1 MTIRTKLDIDWSEDA
16 LERAKQYAAKLIIKL
31 QCLGYGVTDAPNY
44 NKTFQHSIE
53 FSGTWLGEVY
63 CGSRPSKRVGH
74 ERDGVVFFNWR
85 RDANS
90 HDIVLTEG
98 AGNWNYLEH
107 LTKAVQ
113 RLDEILQNALVSV
126 QHRQEANAIRAMVEA
141 AEDSE
146 LHELQAELEVV
157 TTERDAARRAL
168 GLANGKIE
176 QLIQELGTVRR
187 ECDELRRWE
196 NLREK
201 TTQAREA
208 ELDATAERKASSNG

>member
-1 MTIRTKLDIDWSEDA
+1 MTIRTKLDIEWSGDA

-31 QCLGYGVTDAPNY
+31 QCLGYGVVGASDY
-44 NKTFQHSIE
+44 NKTFHHTIE
-53 FSGTWLGEVY
+53 FSGTWLGGVY

-85 RDANS
+85 RDANV

-98 AGNWNYLEH
+98 SGNWNYLEH

-113 RLDEILQNALVSV
+113 RLDEILKSVLVSA
-126 QHRQEANAIRAMVEA
+126 QHRQKADAIRDAIEA

-168 GLANGKIE
+168 GLANDKINV
-176 QLIQELGTVRR
+176 LIETLETVRR
-187 ECDELRRWE
+187 ERDELRRWE
-196 NLREK
+196 TACEK
-201 TTQAREA
+201 IAEQSRQFAETAEA
-208 ELDATAERKASSNG
+208 ERRSR